1 MTQFHQEHQQVFGQQ
16 QNAGNDIT
24 NTNQSL
30 TFGAVQ
36 SPADL
41 SALLAQLQSA
51 VTQATADGTLPEEM
65 GTSTCCEARSG
76 GHTTHDASHHAKNAP
91 SPSCATLKCPCKN
104 PLYAIYFFVAHTF
117 GYKSGWLAIS
127 ERTALPERRKAPAVA
142 RGLASRLRVGP
153 IGQRKLQYFAYM
165 SPEDWLLA

>member
-65 GTSTCCEARSG
+65 GIDARAALEKAVLQTKKPTPDKKSMLDYL
-76 GHTTHDASHHAKNAP
+76 TTAK
-91 SPSCATLKCPCKN
+91 SLLESVTAT
-104 PLYAIYFFVAHTF
+104 
-117 GYKSGWLAIS
+117 G
-127 ERTALPERRKAPAVA
+127 ALVPA
-142 RGLASRLRVGP
+142 
-153 IGQRKLQYFAYM
+153 
-165 SPEDWLLA
+165 LLAAIDAVHKLW